1 MKNKLILL
9 LGLVLSFA
17 ACRKD
22 RAPEN
27 NLQSPAAS
35 SAAKTISAKGVCS
48 TIQSFSAKEGK
59 RVGTTFIHTIEV
71 SYSVKPCNPTQ
82 NPGVNIKIYNFNTGE
97 LEFEYPGAPLSGKVL
112 YAGAQIG
119 LHRVVIESVDL
130 NTGTLIESQQT
141 VIAVTSQGA

>member
-1 MKNKLILL
+1 MKNKLILM

-27 NLQSPAAS
+27 KLQSPAS
-35 SAAKTISAKGVCS
+35 TTAAKTIGARGTCT

-59 RVGTTFIHTIEV
+59 RVGTTFIHTIQV
-71 SYSVKPCNPTQ
+71 SYSVKPCDPSQ
-82 NPGVNIKIYNFNTGE
+82 NIGVNIRIYNYNTGG

-130 NTGTLIESQQT
+130 NTGTVIESQQT